1 MHTPLL
7 DGIRKEAGIPWH
19 VLGSTQPWILPV
31 AGAAIGGGAG
41 ALIDSENRLRGGL
54 IGAGVGG
61 AMGLGG
67 QQLLGRTLG
76 GQKMQL
82 KALTGQEVKKYMK
95 ANNLTKDQAKT
106 LLGNIN
112 KEMGGGLDRNF
123 VGLRPRQA
131 ADSLSKTP
139 YKDFKESLPLVRKNL
154 VNTIQYFL

>member
-106 LLGNIN
+106 LLGNFN
-112 KEMGGGLDRNF
+112 KELGDIVNK
-123 VGLRPRQA
+123 
-131 ADSLSKTP
+131 SP
-139 YKDFKESLPLVRKNL
+139 YKDFKESLPFVRENIADTMRYNL
-154 VNTIQYFL
+154 F

>member
-19 VLGSTQPWILPV
+19 VLGTTKPWILPV

-61 AMGLGG
+61 ALGLGG

-106 LLGNIN
+106 LLGNFN
-112 KEMGGGLDRNF
+112 KELGDIVNK
-123 VGLRPRQA
+123 
-131 ADSLSKTP
+131 SP
-139 YKDFKESLPLVRKNL
+139 YKDFKESLPFVRENIADTMRYNL
-154 VNTIQYFL
+154 F

>member
-82 KALTGQEVKKYMK
+82 NALARQEVKKYMK
-95 ANNLTKDQAKT
+95 ANSNLTKDQAKK

-112 KEMGGGLDRNF
+112 KEMGGL
-123 VGLRPRQA
+123 V
-131 ADSLSKTP
+131 SKTP
-139 YKDFKESLPLVRKNL
+139 YKDFKESLPLVRENL
-154 VNTIQYFL
+154 VDTIQYYL